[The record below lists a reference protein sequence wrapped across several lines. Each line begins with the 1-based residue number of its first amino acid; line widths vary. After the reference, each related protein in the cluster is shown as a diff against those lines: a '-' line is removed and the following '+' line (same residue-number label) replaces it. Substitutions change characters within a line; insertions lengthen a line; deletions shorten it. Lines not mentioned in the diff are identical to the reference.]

1 MAESKKFLEGLEL
14 KVKALKE
21 QLQKL
26 ESAKPVDDLTVK
38 DVYEVHPEYQERV
51 HEAIRQDN
59 WGVAVEAKAGKPGK
73 ADTSATTE
81 SSPSQLNY
89 L

>member
-1 MAESKKFLEGLEL
+1 MAESKKFLEGLEV

-59 WGVAVEAKAGKPGK
+59 WGVAVEAKAGK